1 MATFATHAAL
11 AHLQA
16 THFKHRSNM
25 YPADYGSHYHNLP
38 VVLPGGTVTHVKVDS
53 YKSNYTADRQKA
65 CYAFLKAAR
74 KFCDAPATRDAH
86 ALDWMSVHQSR
97 VVACFAGQG
106 LPEEIS
112 LICSLAVA
120 SGHMKANALPTW
132 ASTNFGMDCVGFV
145 SSYLVALGTF
155 EQMVKYIPSYKSIAG
170 AATRIDDIKYDNM
183 ILWADFTGDKAKIRP
198 NPGNKSHIAI
208 IECWEAYGSTFYVAQ
223 SASSKNGVDYD
234 RVYEIVVPPK
244 STDPAKAIW
253 KLRQKGSSS
262 SFEAVIT
269 KTVPSYSAT
278 G

>member
-11 AHLQA
+11 ANLQA
-16 THFKHRSNM
+16 TFFKHHSNM
-25 YPADYGSHYHNLP
+25 YPADYGSHYRNLP

-53 YKSNYTADRQKA
+53 YVSTYTADRKKA
-65 CYAFLKAAR
+65 CNAFLSAAR
-74 KFCDAPATRDAH
+74 KFCNAPATRDAD

-97 VVACFAGQG
+97 VVSCFAGQG

-120 SGHMKANALPTW
+120 SGHLKAKALPEW
-132 ASTNFGMDCVGFV
+132 ASSNFGMDCVGFV
-145 SSYLVALGTF
+145 SSYLVALGKF
-155 EQMVKYIPSYKSIAG
+155 EQMVAYIPSYKTIAG

-183 ILWADFTGDKAKIRP
+183 ILFADLTGGKAKIRP

-208 IECWEAYGSTFYVAQ
+208 IECWEENGSTVYVAQ
-223 SASSKNGVDYD
+223 SAYSKNGVDYD
-234 RVYEIVVPPK
+234 RIYEIVEPPK

-253 KLRQKGSSS
+253 TLKRKGGS

-269 KTVPSYSAT
+269 KTVPTYSAT